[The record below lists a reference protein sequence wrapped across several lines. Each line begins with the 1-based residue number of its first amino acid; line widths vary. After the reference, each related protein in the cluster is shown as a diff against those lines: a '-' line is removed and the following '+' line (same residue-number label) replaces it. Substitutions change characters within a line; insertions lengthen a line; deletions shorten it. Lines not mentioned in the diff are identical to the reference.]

1 MQDDRL
7 ALDGAA
13 ERLARAIDRVQ
24 YDVEIVSFWAC
35 AFSGLVRP
43 VPDYEI
49 EGAVRLKSTPPPT
62 RHTRIG
68 INT

>member
-1 MQDDRL
+1 MQDDKL

-13 ERLARAIDRVQ
+13 ERLARAIDCVQ
-24 YDVEIVSFWAC
+24 HDVELVSFWAC

-49 EGAVRLKSTPPPT
+49 EGVTTLKRKPQTT

-68 INT
+68 IST